1 MVHKKDIVNAITSLP
16 EDVEI
21 EDVMY
26 RLYVLDKISQGQD
39 AIAQGKKITL
49 PELKKEVQN
58 W

>member
-1 MVHKKDIVNAITSLP
+1 MIQKKDIVKAITGLP
-16 EDVEI
+16 ENVEI

-39 AIAQGKKITL
+39 AISQGRKITL
-49 PELKKEVQN
+49 SELQKEVQN